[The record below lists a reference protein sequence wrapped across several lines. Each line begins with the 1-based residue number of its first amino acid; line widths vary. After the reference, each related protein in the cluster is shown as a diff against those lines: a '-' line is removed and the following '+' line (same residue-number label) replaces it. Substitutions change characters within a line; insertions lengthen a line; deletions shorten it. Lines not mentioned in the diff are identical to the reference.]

1 MLLFPV
7 YSEVGD
13 AYRDGFCRIGAVRF
27 QLYLTESGDAEFFF
41 KPRRD
46 RLFVVFFD
54 ALRAGEK
61 KIFIFRDRFSLRKE
75 HFPAQKRNEGRDE
88 KDERDEFGHTAD
100 EG

>member
-27 QLYLTESGDAEFFF
+27 QLHLTESGDSEFLFQ
-41 KPRRD
+41 PRRD
-46 RLFVVFFD
+46 RLFVVFLN

-61 KIFIFRDRFSLRKE
+61 KTFIRRDRIPVQKE